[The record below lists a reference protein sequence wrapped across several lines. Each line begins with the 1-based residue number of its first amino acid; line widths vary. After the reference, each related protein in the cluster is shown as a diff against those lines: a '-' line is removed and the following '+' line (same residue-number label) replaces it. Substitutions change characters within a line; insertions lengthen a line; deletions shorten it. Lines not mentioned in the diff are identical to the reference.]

1 MNTPEISKESLPAHG
16 RLPYP
21 SREEDSRELALV
33 AGLRT
38 GDNAA
43 YEELLRRYERQI
55 FGLAVRMTR
64 NEADAEEV
72 LQNVFLQ
79 IFRKIDTFGGDS
91 ALSTWIYS
99 VTSNAALMLLRKR
112 RRTREVPDSSDD
124 SGESLARQRE
134 PESHWSRLPESQF
147 DSAVLV
153 DQVESALAQLPAEQ
167 YQAFVLRDVE
177 GKSAPEA
184 ARELGVTVAAL
195 KSRLHRA
202 RLHLRDALSEPS
214 QAPVPAPAPE
224 ANLMSGCCCC

>member
-1 MNTPEISKESLPAHG
+1 MNSEPQTNLTALHRPS
-16 RLPYP
+16 YP
-21 SREEDSRELALV
+21 TREEDSRESALV
-33 AGLRT
+33 AGLRA

-112 RRTREVPDSSDD
+112 RRTREVSDHSD
-124 SGESLARQRE
+124 EQGESLSRDRE
-134 PESHWSRLPESQF
+134 PESHWSRLPQMQLES
-147 DSAVLV
+147 AELV
-153 DQVESALAQLPAEQ
+153 DRVEAALSELPAEQ
-167 YQAFVLRDVE
+167 YQAFILRDVE

-184 ARELGVTVAAL
+184 AKELGVSVAAL

-202 RLHLRDALSEPS
+202 RLHLREVLGESEMP
-214 QAPVPAPAPE
+214 QIAPPVPE
-224 ANLMSGCCCC
+224 YEMLSGCCSGC